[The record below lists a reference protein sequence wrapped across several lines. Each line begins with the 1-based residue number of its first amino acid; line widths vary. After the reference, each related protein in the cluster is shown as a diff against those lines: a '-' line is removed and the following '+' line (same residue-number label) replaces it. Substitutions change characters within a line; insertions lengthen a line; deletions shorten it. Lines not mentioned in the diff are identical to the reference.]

1 MMAQYVDL
9 FLFDIKHI
17 DSEQHAEL
25 TGVRNE
31 KILENLKRI
40 LNEGHNVKIRMPIL
54 KGLNDS
60 DDILQ
65 KTMEFLTP
73 FKDLQNFKGIDILP
87 YHKLGINKYTQLD
100 MEYPI
105 KSDLSF
111 SEEDLNHIESLL
123 KKYDIEVNVV
133 KH

>member
-1 MMAQYVDL
+1 MALYFDL
-9 FLFDIKHI
+9 FFFDIKHI
-17 DSEQHAEL
+17 DSERHAEL

-40 LNEGHNVKIRMPIL
+40 LNEGYNVKIRMPIL

-65 KTMEFLTP
+65 KTMDFLTP
-73 FKDLQNFKGIDILP
+73 FKSLQNFKGIDILP

-100 MEYPI
+100 
-105 KSDLSF
+105 LSF
-111 SEEDLNHIESLL
+111 SEENLEHIESLL